1 MTEQR
6 FWKWLTVALV
16 VCGVPLLFPA
26 PSRFG
31 GVFLCVLAACCA
43 AQYAAVCAAPRHRQ
57 ARLIARV
64 GRVLFGAF
72 VVSFVLVQGVILSGM
87 RPDAQADRA
96 DAVLVLGAR
105 VYALDRPSATLERR
119 LDTALAYLGTHPAAV
134 AVLCGG
140 QGANEPV
147 TEAAAMYAYLA
158 KHGADTSRVLIDDAS
173 NNTIQNIANAKA
185 LLAQRFPNGCTTAVI
200 TSDFHLARAR
210 RLMVRAGLD
219 PYGLPAPT
227 PYLYQRVA
235 LHLREYCS
243 IMGLVLSGRF

>member
-6 FWKWLTVALV
+6 FWKWLTLALTL
-16 VCGVPLLFPA
+16 CGVPLLFPA

-31 GVFLCVLAACCA
+31 GLFLCTLAACCA
-43 AQYAAVCAAPRHRQ
+43 AQYAAVRTAPRS
-57 ARLIARV
+57 RLSRAIARI

-72 VVSFVLVQGVILSGM
+72 VVSFVLVQGVIVHGM
-87 RPDAQADRA
+87 RADTQADRA

-105 VYALDRPSATLERR
+105 VYALDHPSATLAKR
-119 LDTALAYLGTHPAAV
+119 LDTALVYLDTHPQAV

-147 TEAAAMYAYLA
+147 TEAAAMYAYLE
-158 KHGADTSRVLIDDAS
+158 KHGADTARLLLDDAS
-173 NNTIQNIANAKA
+173 NNTIQNIANAKL
-185 LLAQRFPNGCTTAVI
+185 LLAQRFPDGCTTAVI

-210 RLMVRAGLD
+210 RLMLHAGLD
-219 PYGLPAPT
+219 PHGLPAPT

>member
-6 FWKWLTVALV
+6 LWKWLAIAFA
-16 VCGVPLLFPA
+16 VCGVPLLLPS

-31 GVFLCVLAACCA
+31 GVFLCALAACCA
-43 AQYAAVCAAPRHRQ
+43 AQAAAVTAAPHSRRAHLV
-57 ARLIARV
+57 AWV

-72 VVSFVLVQGVILSGM
+72 VASFVLVQGVIFAGM

-105 VYALDRPSATLERR
+105 VYALDRPSATLEKR
-119 LDTALAYLGTHPAAV
+119 LDTALGYLHAHPAAV

-140 QGANEPV
+140 QGPNEPV
-147 TEAAAMYAYLA
+147 TEAAAMYAYLE
-158 KHGADTSRVLIDDAS
+158 KHGADTTRLLLDDAS
-173 NNTIQNIANAKA
+173 NNTIQNIANAKE
-185 LLAQRFPNGCTTAVI
+185 LLTQRFPNGCTTAVI